1 MNTKKVGEF
10 LKELRKENKLTQEQ
24 LGEKLG
30 VTNKT
35 VSKWETG
42 NYMPP
47 IEILKLLSELYNVS
61 INEILSGRRLSDGE
75 YKEKAEENMT
85 SALEKLASREKRWY
99 KIFVTFLIITTI
111 IAIITMELVSGL
123 SGSAVVKV
131 IIVLLVMALAF
142 VSNVLNMCLYISEK
156 EKNKFSDKE

>member
-75 YKEKAEENMT
+75 YKENAEENMAN
-85 SALEKLASREKRWY
+85 ALEKLAAREKRWY
-99 KIFVTFLIITTI
+99 KIFVTFLVITTVV
-111 IAIITMELVSGL
+111 AMVVMELVSRLNGGAGL
-123 SGSAVVKV
+123 KIV
-131 IIVLLVMALAF
+131 IILLVMVLAF
-142 VSNVLNMCLYISEK
+142 VSNVLNMCLYVSEK
-156 EKNKFSDKE
+156 ERMKG

>member
-61 INEILSGRRLSDGE
+61 INEILSGRRLSDVE
-75 YKEKAEENMT
+75 YKENAEENMT
-85 SALEKLASREKRWY
+85 VALEKLASREKRWY
-99 KIFVTFLIITTI
+99 KIFVTFLVITTVV
-111 IAIITMELVSGL
+111 AMVVMGLVSRLQGGAGL
-123 SGSAVVKV
+123 KIV
-131 IIVLLVMALAF
+131 IILLVLVLAF
-142 VSNVLNMCLYISEK
+142 VSNVLNMCLYVSEK
-156 EKNKFSDKE
+156 ERNKS

>member
-1 MNTKKVGEF
+1 MNTKKVGGF
-10 LKELRKENKLTQEQ
+10 LKQLRKENKLTQEQ

-61 INEILSGRRLSDGE
+61 INEILSGRRLSAGE
-75 YKEKAEENMT
+75 YKENAEENMAN
-85 SALEKLASREKRWY
+85 ALEKLALREKRWY
-99 KIFVTFLIITTI
+99 KIFVTFLVITTVV
-111 IAIITMELVSGL
+111 AMVVMELVSRLNGGAGL
-123 SGSAVVKV
+123 KIV
-131 IIVLLVMALAF
+131 IILLVLVLVF

-156 EKNKFSDKE
+156 ERMKG

>member
-75 YKEKAEENMT
+75 YKENAEENMAN
-85 SALEKLASREKRWY
+85 ALEKLAAREKRWY
-99 KIFVTFLIITTI
+99 NIFVTFLVITTVV
-111 IAIITMELVSGL
+111 AMVVMELVSRLNGGAGL
-123 SGSAVVKV
+123 KIV
-131 IIVLLVMALAF
+131 IILLVMVLAF
-142 VSNVLNMCLYISEK
+142 VSNVLNMCLYVSEK
-156 EKNKFSDKE
+156 ERMKG

>member
-10 LKELRKENKLTQEQ
+10 LKQLRKENKLTQEQ

-75 YKEKAEENMT
+75 YKENAEENMAN
-85 SALEKLASREKRWY
+85 ALEKLASREKRWY
-99 KIFVTFLIITTI
+99 KIFVTFLVITTVV
-111 IAIITMELVSGL
+111 AMGVMKLVSRLQGGTGL
-123 SGSAVVKV
+123 KIV
-131 IIVLLVMALAF
+131 IILLVLGLAF